1 MGSVAQLGMTEGAA
15 RMNLTR
21 LRQRYRQILRSE
33 VAQTVASPQEIEDEL
48 RHLIQVLTRA

>member
-1 MGSVAQLGMTEGAA
+1 MTEGAA

-33 VAQTVASPQEIEDEL
+33 IAQTVASPQEIEDEL